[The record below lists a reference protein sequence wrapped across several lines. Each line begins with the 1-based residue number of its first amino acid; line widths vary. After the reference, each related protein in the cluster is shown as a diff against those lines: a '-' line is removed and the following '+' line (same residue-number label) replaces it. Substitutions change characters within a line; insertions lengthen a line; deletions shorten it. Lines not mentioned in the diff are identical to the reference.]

1 MIHLRTYR
9 YVVFLTFIYFLS
21 GCGKKSGGID
31 FDPSSITDPFRWDRA
46 RDETIKLHLNK
57 HPFTE
62 SLIPTLDEFTELT
75 GITVDYSIL
84 SEEEYREKI
93 IIELSSRSG
102 SVDVFMTG
110 PFTEWSYVRAGWVEA
125 LDEYMN
131 NPALTNEAYD
141 LNDFFPVCLTA
152 NRWNGKPGYQNY
164 GKGSQWAIP
173 VQVETYIL
181 AFRKDWAE
189 ELQLTPP
196 RNYDEYYQ
204 FAKAMT
210 REIDGR
216 RVHGV
221 TARGIGTWSTI
232 ATGFITGFASYG
244 CRDFD
249 DQMNCTINSPEAVEF
264 TEIWINT
271 LKECGPLAWTSNS
284 WYDTKEQFESGQYGM
299 YLAVDFFA
307 VGFENPEK
315 SRVVGKVGYTL
326 APAGPDG
333 TIRSNIWTWT
343 LAINRYSRKKLASW
357 LFIQWATSKE
367 QLMAAAIEGN
377 WNPSRRSVWDDPKVA
392 SITKDW
398 DNYRDVVSENL
409 RNYAHVCFTPQSEVP
424 AIGDRWARA
433 LQEIWSG
440 TDAQVALDR
449 AAADIDRIIE
459 KSGMKSVTQ

>member
-9 YVVFLTFIYFLS
+9 YIVFLTFIYLLS
-21 GCGKKSGGID
+21 GCGKKSGEID
-31 FDPSSITDPFRWDRA
+31 FDPSLITDPFRWDRA
-46 RDETIKLHLNK
+46 SGETIKLHLNK

-62 SLIPTLDEFTELT
+62 SLIPTLKEFTELT
-75 GITVDYSIL
+75 GIAVEYSIL

-93 IIELSSRSG
+93 IIELSSHSG
-102 SVDVFMTG
+102 SVDIFMTG
-110 PFTEWSYVRAGWVEA
+110 PFTEWSYVRAGWVEP
-125 LDEYMN
+125 LDDYMN
-131 NPALTNEAYD
+131 NPSLTNENYD
-141 LNDFFPVCLTA
+141 LDDFFPVCLTG
-152 NRWNGKPGYQNY
+152 NRWNGKPGYKNY

-196 RNYDEYYQ
+196 RNYEEYYD

-216 RVHGV
+216 QVHGV

-232 ATGFITGFASYG
+232 TTGFLTGFSSYG

-264 TEIWINT
+264 TEIWIKA

-299 YLAVDFFA
+299 WLTVDFFA
-307 VGFENPEK
+307 VGFENPER
-315 SRVVGKVGYTL
+315 SRVAGKVGYTL

-333 TIRSNIWTWT
+333 TIRSNIWTWA

-357 LFIQWATSKE
+357 LFIQWSTSKE
-367 QLMAAAIEGN
+367 QLTAAAIEGN

-409 RNYAHVCFTPQSEVP
+409 QNYAHVCWTPQSEMP

-433 LQEIWSG
+433 LQQIWSG

-449 AAADIDRIIE
+449 AAADIDRTIE
-459 KSGMKSVTQ
+459 KSGMKSFTQ